1 MRPQRGHAIFRFHS
15 MMKHR
20 LLLAMGALGYSC
32 SHVFNTE
39 KFDINKKD
47 NVYDA
52 AVILEYL
59 YKKMLMLRP

>member
-1 MRPQRGHAIFRFHS
+1 

-20 LLLAMGALGYSC
+20 LLLLAMGALGYSC
-32 SHVFNTE
+32 GHVFNTE